1 MVFMSQSVMQLCNV
15 AIGDPV
21 TVATKNNII
30 VKIAWPTND
39 KSLLSVS
46 LSKPSKLNVYIKW
59 FI

>member
-1 MVFMSQSVMQLCNV
+1 MVFMSLSAMQLCNV

-21 TVATKNNII
+21 TVATKDNII

-46 LSKPSKLNVYIKW
+46 LSKPSKLDI
-59 FI
+59 